1 MEVQRIGSVCLLL
14 FGLTGCA
21 SVNLS
26 AGFPEVSVAVEERY
40 AAKIVWNRGT
50 ELDQEAAE
58 KLRTLLQRKLTADD
72 AVQIALL
79 NNRDLQAIY
88 TELGVAQADLVQ
100 AGLFR
105 NPILD
110 AAVLFPLSG
119 VRPDLQL
126 TMVISF
132 LDALYVPLR
141 KRVAAAQFEAA
152 KFQVTGVVLD
162 FAVQV
167 RAVFHGHQA
176 NEQLLELRQ
185 SIVHALTASY
195 DVSRRLHEAGNITD
209 LDLARDRASMEAS
222 KLALR
227 SAEVTAR
234 QSREQLNSF
243 MGTWGEDTKWD
254 IDGRLPE
261 IPSEPLR
268 MSGIEQAAL
277 TRSIDLSHARQ
288 RILVAGQ
295 QLGYDRATAL
305 IPALD
310 LGVGAERELEEGWK
324 VGPVLSVPIPLFD
337 QGQARIGRA
346 LAELRRAQQEYYA
359 LAVRIRA
366 VARAAQDRLQGT
378 QDRAL
383 YYRDILLPLQERIVN
398 EAQLQYNAMQVGI
411 FQLLRDR
418 EQQIETGVAYV
429 EALREYWLARA
440 ELEQLSSGRLP
451 VSNGFRAE
459 GTGVK
464 AKMKG
469 GTNGD

>member
-1 MEVQRIGSVCLLL
+1 MKRRTIGSVCLFLVS
-14 FGLTGCA
+14 LTGCA

-26 AGFPEVSVAVEERY
+26 AGFPEISTAVEERY

-58 KLRTLLQRKLTADD
+58 KLRSLLQRKLTADD

-79 NNRDLQAIY
+79 NNRDLQAVY

-167 RAVFHGHQA
+167 RAAFYEHQA

-185 SIVHALTASY
+185 SIVQALTASY
-195 DVSRRLHEAGNITD
+195 EVSRLLYEAGNITD
-209 LDLARDRASMEAS
+209 LTLARDRASMEAS

-227 SAEVTAR
+227 SAEVAAR
-234 QSREQLNSF
+234 QSRERLNSF

-254 IDGRLPE
+254 IDGRLSE
-261 IPSEPLR
+261 IPSEPPR
-268 MSGIEQAAL
+268 MTGIEQAAL
-277 TRSIDLSHARQ
+277 TRSLDLSHARQ

-310 LGVGAERELEEGWK
+310 LGVGAEREEGWK

-359 LAVRIRA
+359 LGVRIRA
-366 VARAAQDRLQGT
+366 VARAAQDRLQGA
-378 QDRAL
+378 QDRAV

-398 EAQLQYNAMQVGI
+398 EAQLQYNAMQIGI

-440 ELEQLSSGRLP
+440 DLEQLSSGRLP
-451 VSNGFRAE
+451 VSNGFRTE
-459 GTGVK
+459 GMGVK
-464 AKMKG
+464 SKTKG